1 MKILEQQS
9 VYLKEE
15 LGKFEGD
22 IDELIEEIDKLDQ
35 KLTKQVETGME
46 KLSNQIYVDSLF
58 AKTQFS

>member
-22 IDELIEEIDKLDQ
+22 IDELIEEIDKLD
-35 KLTKQVETGME
+35 
-46 KLSNQIYVDSLF
+46 
-58 AKTQFS
+58 